1 MLSKNTQKAHQE
13 QSKEWWL
20 LTLQKKSLRQI
31 AAETNLSYSSVYR
44 RMIKFY
50 GKDYKAKAKSSLVR
64 SLSETIATTPK
75 LSGSERKKQEVQEWL
90 NQNIGLLAKLD
101 SECPNNF
108 ISEADLENQRKRN
121 AVYDQRDDYNRYFQ

>member
-44 RMIKFY
+44 RMVKFY
-50 GKDYKAKAKSSLVR
+50 GKDYKSKAKSSIVR
-64 SLSETIATTPK
+64 SLAETTTK
-75 LSGSERKKQEVQEWL
+75 ISGSERKKQEAQEWL
-90 NQNIGLLAKLD
+90 AKNLGVLAELD
-101 SECPNNF
+101 SEYPNDF
-108 ISEADLENQRKRN
+108 ISEADLENQRKRHYH
-121 AVYDQRDDYNRYFQ
+121 YDQRDDYQRYFQ